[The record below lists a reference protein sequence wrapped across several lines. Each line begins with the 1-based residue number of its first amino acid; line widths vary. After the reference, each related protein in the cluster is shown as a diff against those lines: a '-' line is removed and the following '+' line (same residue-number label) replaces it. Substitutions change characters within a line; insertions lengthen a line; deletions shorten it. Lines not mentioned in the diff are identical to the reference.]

1 MFKSFLSLSIFVL
14 GFAALGADLGLD
26 ITPNLGQPA
35 TDYIAIVSPDGSG
48 LPEGEGSVGEGR
60 TVYEARC
67 AACHGIDGK
76 LPGNQ
81 LVGGRGSIKSPRPL
95 KTVGSYWP
103 YATTLFDYISMSM
116 PYNEE
121 KTMTASEIYAVTA
134 YVLYMND
141 IVAPDT
147 SLNRSNLPDVQ
158 MPNRD
163 GFIELLD

>member
-1 MFKSFLSLSIFVL
+1 MKKQITI
-14 GFAALGADLGLD
+14 AALLLC
-26 ITPNLGQPA
+26 
-35 TDYIAIVSPDGSG
+35 
-48 LPEGEGSVGEGR
+48 LPVCAFAQDA
-60 TVYEARC
+60 EAGKKKAEVC

-121 KTMTASEIYAVTA
+121 KTMTTSEIYAVTA

-163 GFIELLD
+163 GFIELLE